1 MAMLPAHF
9 EPDKVS
15 EIYRVA
21 YEERAKDAKLWRD
34 EHGVAPSAS
43 DEHRVGLLLVDVQNT
58 FCIPEFELFVAG
70 RSGMEAV
77 EDNTRL
83 CRFIYAN
90 LSSIT
95 RIHATL
101 DTHTAMQIFHSVFLV
116 DDAGNHPEPMTAVSL
131 EDVESGRWKVNP
143 RVSVELGVD
152 QAYLIHYCRSLS
164 RYGLYALMVWPY
176 HAMLGGVGHALVSAV
191 EEALFFHNM
200 VRSSQTSFEVKGV
213 HPLTENYSVLRPEVL
228 HDARGEKLVG
238 LKGSAGAGA
247 GDGAG
252 INGGGANRR
261 APRLRRSHRGR
272 ASEEP
277 LRRVDGGG
285 SAHRDPK
292 TRPGARRESVSSRGL
307 QLSGRGPRRRGFH
320 RPGGGRLSR
329 LRVRPV
335 CGSPTSILGLSGGL
349 FSAAARPGQRPAPPF
364 GAAVGF
370 AIASCPKTTNE
381 LKTGAPGPFRSS
393 STCGEPQIWGVSET
407 MSAIRVPRTRR
418 ENTVQQRDATLP
430 GGDLD
435 PGPGPPHG
443 PERASWLR
451 RGSPG
456 LDSGPLGRP
465 LFRRCTA
472 LSATRSPPLA
482 QTWHSKIEIRDQNR
496 K

>member
-1 MAMLPAHF
+1 MAMLPAYF

-15 EIYRVA
+15 EIYRVP

-152 QAYLIHYCRSLS
+152 QEYLIHYSRSLS
-164 RYGLYALMVWPY
+164 RDGFYALMVWPY

-213 HPLTENYSVLRPEVL
+213 HPFTENYSALRPEVL

-238 LKGSAGAGA
+238 LQGSAGAGA
-247 GDGAG
+247 GAGAG
-252 INGGGANRR
+252 INGGALIDELLGYDALIV
-261 APRLRRSHRGR
+261 AGQAKSHCVAWTVADLLTEIRK
-272 ASEEP
+272 
-277 LRRVDGGG
+277 
-285 SAHRDPK
+285 RDPALAEK
-292 TRPGARRESVSSRGL
+292 VYLLEDCSSPVVVPGVVDFTDQAEAAYRDFESAGMHLVRSTSPL
-307 QLSGRGPRRRGFH
+307 DSWDGF
-320 RPGGGRLSR
+320 
-329 LRVRPV
+329 
-335 CGSPTSILGLSGGL
+335 
-349 FSAAARPGQRPAPPF
+349 
-364 GAAVGF
+364 
-370 AIASCPKTTNE
+370 
-381 LKTGAPGPFRSS
+381 
-393 STCGEPQIWGVSET
+393 
-407 MSAIRVPRTRR
+407 
-418 ENTVQQRDATLP
+418 
-430 GGDLD
+430 
-435 PGPGPPHG
+435 
-443 PERASWLR
+443 ERALVEER
-451 RGSPG
+451 R
-456 LDSGPLGRP
+456 
-465 LFRRCTA
+465 
-472 LSATRSPPLA
+472 
-482 QTWHSKIEIRDQNR
+482 
-496 K
+496 